1 MSATVD
7 ASRNNS
13 HGISSPPGYGCGDRR
28 RRSKCTV
35 DCVDAD
41 VMCGFSSVA
50 LGYVE
55 EPPPA
60 GYLSS
65 EASCAPT
72 TSRIPPPGSIGAI
85 VDPDGTGPRVL
96 FLRVPEQKRV
106 KNRLHFDL
114 AVARPTRRG
123 KRRSSSSQSAGAT
136 AVRRVE
142 ENGQWWMVMGDP
154 EGNEFC
160 VT

>member
-1 MSATVD
+1 MATPFQ
-7 ASRNNS
+7 
-13 HGISSPPGYGCGDRR
+13 I
-28 RRSKCTV
+28 TV

-41 VMCGFSSVA
+41 VMCRFWSVA

-60 GYLSS
+60 GFLSWDDFLR
-65 EASCAPT
+65 ANDIT
-72 TSRIPPPGSIGAI
+72 TPPPGSIGAI
-85 VDPDGTGPRVL
+85 VDPDGIGPRLL
-96 FLRVPEQKRV
+96 FLRVPERKSS
-106 KNRLHFDL
+106 KNRLHLDL
-114 AVARPTRRG
+114 RGGTSNEARERKIVELT
-123 KRRSSSSQSAGAT
+123 KAGAT
-136 AVRRVE
+136 QVRRVE

>member
-1 MSATVD
+1 MATPFQ
-7 ASRNNS
+7 
-13 HGISSPPGYGCGDRR
+13 I
-28 RRSKCTV
+28 TV

-41 VMCGFSSVA
+41 GMCRFWSVA

-60 GYLSS
+60 GYLSW
-65 EASCAPT
+65 EDFLRANDIT
-72 TSRIPPPGSIGAI
+72 IPPAGSIGAI
-85 VDPDGTGPRVL
+85 VDPDGVGPRVL
-96 FLRVPEQKRV
+96 FLRVPEQKCM

-114 AVARPTRRG
+114 RGGKSDEAREAKIAELT
-123 KRRSSSSQSAGAT
+123 QAGAT
-136 AVRRVE
+136 PVRRVE

>member
-1 MSATVD
+1 MATPFQ
-7 ASRNNS
+7 
-13 HGISSPPGYGCGDRR
+13 I
-28 RRSKCTV
+28 TV

-41 VMCGFSSVA
+41 VMCRFWSVA

-60 GYLSS
+60 GFLSWDDFMR
-65 EASCAPT
+65 ANDIT
-72 TSRIPPPGSIGAI
+72 TPPPGSIGAI
-85 VDPDGTGPRVL
+85 VDPDGIGPRLL
-96 FLRVPEQKRV
+96 FLRVPERKSS
-106 KNRLHFDL
+106 KNRLHLDL
-114 AVARPTRRG
+114 RGGTSNEARERKIVELT
-123 KRRSSSSQSAGAT
+123 KAGAT
-136 AVRRVE
+136 QVRRVE